1 MSKLLK
7 QLTWGLLTLSL
18 SSAIAKSAF
27 ALPTEQQTSQTPPP
41 VSESTGC
48 LSGYP
53 DGTFRG
59 NQPVSRYEFAA
70 GLNACLDPVNQ
81 QLEEATRNRVTSEEI
96 TDFTTSLDQYR
107 QELNNLRQRLDSL
120 SQ

>member
-1 MSKLLK
+1 MSKRLK
-7 QLTWGLLTLSL
+7 QLTWGLLALSL
-18 SSAIAKSAF
+18 STAIAKSAF
-27 ALPTEQQTSQTPPP
+27 ALPTEQQTSQTSP
-41 VSESTGC
+41 VVGESPGC

-70 GLNACLDPVNQ
+70 GLNACLDRVNQ

-107 QELNNLRQRLDSL
+107 QELDNLRQRLDGL